1 MTYLE
6 RFYSVVVW
14 RSYLLRFWHHS
25 RPFIIPNDLL
35 TWHECSRRCHFVSD
49 VFVFVE
55 MKLVQILKTIHEYQP
70 FLNFNSLKHWYRNH
84 YFLRVL
90 STKWGNLSCLDLGTA
105 AFKAIHPREAEQ
117 FCKEARLQ
125 KFWLQSKSL
134 SRAAARARNFRSSS
148 SSNSKLPLREK
159 DIYERYWNTWRNVI
173 FIFVLMH
180 SAIQS

>member
-1 MTYLE
+1 MVQSRVGILWPNYIQPQPGKP
-6 RFYSVVVW
+6 FQVPNK
-14 RSYLLRFWHHS
+14 WH
-25 RPFIIPNDLL
+25 
-35 TWHECSRRCHFVSD
+35 
-49 VFVFVE
+49 
-55 MKLVQILKTIHEYQP
+55 ILKDFIVP
-70 FLNFNSLKHWYRNH
+70 FRLRCFCFLMKWSDFGTTQNYSRIPTFNSLKHWYRNH

-90 STKWGNLSCLDLGTA
+90 KTKWRNLSCLDLGTA

-159 DIYERYWNTWRNVI
+159 DIYERYGNTWQNVI
-173 FIFVLMH
+173 FIIIFSRKQLL
-180 SAIQS
+180 SFL